1 MHLQLPSLFTAGLSL
16 ASALSLPARGD
27 TRKRAAYLLSNNP
40 GGDNLLALSISVH
53 DGTVSNPVLTP
64 TGGNGLLGN
73 TAKGPAGPDG
83 LFGQGAV
90 VVSHDVSDHEPL
102 PTVLRALLMQSS
114 TFSLSILAA
123 TLSPCSGYPRLIHSI
138 LSS

>member
-1 MHLQLPSLFTAGLSL
+1 MHLQILSLFTAGLGL

-53 DGTVSNPVLTP
+53 DGTVSNPVVTP

-90 VVSHDVSDHEPL
+90 VVSHDVSDHGPL
-102 PTVLRALLMQSS
+102 PTVLRALLM
-114 TFSLSILAA
+114 
-123 TLSPCSGYPRLIHSI
+123 
-138 LSS
+138 